1 MVRSQAD
8 ACWSGRTAGGPSCAL
23 ATDVIGNWHTLGYTP
38 DGALWAVF
46 GNALNR
52 YASGRWQDVTTARQ
66 ASPISVAWDGTV
78 WYVRS
83 DGAVDRLR
91 PGDVDV
97 VPVLQH
103 NVPYATDFDGWSAV
117 VAPIAEGEQWFV
129 APGSGQ
135 GLVAWHRTP
144 SGWTGPYLVEA
155 PAGEHGLPARDRPP
169 CRRAVRGLGGG
180 RAVGRTG
187 GRVDPPA

>member
-1 MVRSQAD
+1 MLEWQD
-8 ACWSGRTAGGPSCAL
+8 GRWTELRAGK
-23 ATDVIGNWHTLGYTP
+23 DVIGNWHTLGYTP
-38 DGALWAVF
+38 DGGLWAVF

-52 YASGRWQDVTTARQ
+52 YANGRWQDVTTARQ

-103 NVPYATDFDGWSAV
+103 NVPNATDSDGYSAV
-117 VAPIAEGEQWFV
+117 VAPVAEGEQWFV

-144 SGWTGPYLVEA
+144 SGWTGPYVVESSGRTRA
-155 PAGEHGLPARDRPP
+155 ARIVPLPTGGSPSRP
-169 CRRAVRGLGGG
+169 R
-180 RAVGRTG
+180 RAVGRPG
-187 GRVDPPA
+187 GRVDPPP